1 MSKDITNEYTSSFLI
16 ETISLL
22 SFLISS
28 DLFLV
33 SVLMFLKIQVKD
45 KTTS

>member
-22 SFLISS
+22 SFLITS